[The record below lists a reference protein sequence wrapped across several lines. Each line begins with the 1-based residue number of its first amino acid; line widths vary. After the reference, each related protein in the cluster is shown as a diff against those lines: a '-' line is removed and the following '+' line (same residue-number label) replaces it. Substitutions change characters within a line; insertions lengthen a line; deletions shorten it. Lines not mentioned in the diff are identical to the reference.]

1 MYDFGLSKSTSVVV
15 FVADEQNSR
24 QDDFL
29 LNLDGEMMTWL
40 RLNTN

>member
-1 MYDFGLSKSTSVVV
+1 MVV

-24 QDDFL
+24 QDDYL

-40 RLNTN
+40 RLNTP